1 VIGVTHDLSSNWLGK
16 LDDGYFYLPLA
27 SAQWYD
33 TMLIRAEGNPKA
45 LIATLGDQA
54 SKVDANVIV
63 FGETIDGLMTNNPP
77 FVFSRIAAVLS
88 VVIGLL
94 GLILASVGIYGM
106 VSFVVVQRT
115 HEVGVRMALGA
126 RRRDVL
132 ILLLRQS
139 MKPVAAGMLLG
150 FTAAAATSRLLSS
163 LLFGISPIDPLAFLG
178 VSAILASVALLA
190 SYVPA
195 RRATKVDPMV
205 ALRYE

>member
-1 VIGVTHDLSSNWLGK
+1 LIPALS
-16 LDDGYFYLPLA
+16 
-27 SAQWYD
+27 
-33 TMLIRAEGNPKA
+33 
-45 LIATLGDQA
+45 DQA
-54 SKVDANVIV
+54 SSVDSNVVV
-63 FGETIDGLMTNNPP
+63 FAETIEGLMTNNPP
-77 FVFSRIAAVLS
+77 FVFSRIAAVVS

-94 GLILASVGIYGM
+94 GLLLASVGIYGM

-139 MKPVAAGMLLG
+139 MKPMAAGMLVG
-150 FTAAAATSRLLSS
+150 ITAAAVTSRLLSS

-178 VSAILASVALLA
+178 VSAMLAAVAFLA
-190 SYVPA
+190 SYIPA
-195 RRATKVDPMV
+195 RRATGVDPMV